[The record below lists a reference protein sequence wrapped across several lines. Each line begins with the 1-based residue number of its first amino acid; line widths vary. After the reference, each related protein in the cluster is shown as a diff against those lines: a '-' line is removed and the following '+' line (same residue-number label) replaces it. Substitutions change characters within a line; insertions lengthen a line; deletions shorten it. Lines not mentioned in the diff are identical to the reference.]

1 MQNNCN
7 TVNTVSDISN
17 MNYVLRKGREKKQF
31 ISTEVTEEGL
41 PGEIPSGP
49 YLERSKQQI
58 VIPSRHDNAQKY
70 ESFSLV

>member
-31 ISTEVTEEGL
+31 IPTEVTEEGL

>member
-1 MQNNCN
+1 M
-7 TVNTVSDISN
+7 NTVSDISN

-31 ISTEVTEEGL
+31 IPTEVTEEGL